1 MRFPTYSKEV
11 AYRIADTGDPVR
23 YATLALALVTIEREQ
38 ILGSLA
44 ELGVWRG
51 TTSAFI
57 HAQLPQRR
65 FYLFDTFAGFP
76 KEIGGDTDHRFS
88 DTSVERVRARIG
100 DTTNVVFRAGNFP
113 ETAQGLESEHFALAL
128 IDVDKFE
135 PTLAGLEFFYPR
147 MVPGG
152 YVFIHDYDSP
162 ESNQGV
168 SQAVSRFLRVKPE
181 RVIEIPDMWGSVPF

>member
-1 MRFPTYSKEV
+1 M
-11 AYRIADTGDPVR
+11 
-23 YATLALALVTIEREQ
+23 
-38 ILGSLA
+38 
-44 ELGVWRG
+44 
-51 TTSAFI
+51 
-57 HAQLPQRR
+57 
-65 FYLFDTFAGFP
+65 
-76 KEIGGDTDHRFS
+76 
-88 DTSVERVRARIG
+88 RARIG

-181 RVIEIPDMWGSVPF
+181 RVIEIPDMWGSVPFRKL